1 MLQHA
6 CSVSQQRRVQH
17 QPLGPPATSCCG
29 QQHTEGGD
37 VGQEEGH
44 RPCHLP
50 CLFHSCPGLLES
62 RSSPICEAP
71 HRGSAKL
78 GGSAARYHQD
88 FKASS
93 CWLPPSSSPPPL
105 THTRLHLHSA
115 RPQTKLCLLG
125 PPPASAVALAGEV
138 NSLKPTLSYAEVW

>member
-6 CSVSQQRRVQH
+6 CSVSQQRGVQH

-37 VGQEEGH
+37 LGQEEGH

-71 HRGSAKL
+71 HRGSAQVGGL
-78 GGSAARYHQD
+78 GRTVPPGLQSQLLLAPSQLAATSPDTH
-88 FKASS
+88 KAAFAF
-93 CWLPPSSSPPPL
+93 CPSSDEIVPSGP
-105 THTRLHLHSA
+105 SA
-115 RPQTKLCLLG
+115 SICCGFSRRSQQPKTYPELR
-125 PPPASAVALAGEV
+125 
-138 NSLKPTLSYAEVW
+138 